1 MMTQRIL
8 RRLSL
13 YGFAAGLI
21 LSLMNWSV
29 RADHG
34 QGGDQNEGGN
44 NQGGDQ
50 NQGNEQN
57 NVARTYH
64 RINLVSNLP
73 HVAILQDTNLVN
85 AWGMS
90 FSSTSP
96 FWISDNGTGLA
107 TLYDVT
113 YDSKGK
119 VMVDKRALEVTIP
132 PAGSGTPS
140 GQVFAGGF
148 DGEFFIFVSEDGTIS
163 GWHGGTTVAETLVA
177 ASDSNVYKGVTLAMA
192 GAIPVLL
199 AANFR
204 NGTIDEYDAT
214 MPPGGQLT
222 LMGQFHDPTAPAGY
236 APFNVMNLGGMVFVT
251 FAKQDAAKH
260 DDVAGRGNGL
270 IDMFNPNNNTFTRF
284 ATGTGAGGTV
294 RQINSPW
301 GMAMSPSTFGIH
313 ANQLLVGNFGS
324 GTIMSFDAMG
334 QFMGLLRS
342 SEDEAV
348 AIDGLWGL
356 AFGNGGNG
364 GRPSTL
370 YFTAGPDHESNGLFG
385 SLDPVMEDENG
396 DND

>member
-1 MMTQRIL
+1 MTSQRIL

-13 YGFAAGLI
+13 YGFAAGFA
-21 LSLMNWSV
+21 LSLMTWSA
-29 RADHG
+29 RAD
-34 QGGDQNEGGN
+34 QG
-44 NQGGDQ
+44 QGGDQ
-50 NQGNEQN
+50 NQGNGA
-57 NVARTYH
+57 ARTYH
-64 RINLVSNLP
+64 QINLVSNLP
-73 HVAILQDTNLVN
+73 HVAHLQDTDLVN

-90 FSSTSP
+90 FSSSSP
-96 FWISDNGTGLA
+96 FWISDNGTGLS

-119 VMVDKRALEVTIP
+119 VMVDKRSLEVTIP
-132 PAGSGTPS
+132 PVGSGTPS

-163 GWHGGTTVAETLVA
+163 GWRGVGTDAETLVP
-177 ASDSNVYKGVTLAMA
+177 ASDSNVYKGVALATA
-192 GAIPVLL
+192 GGTPVLL

-204 NGTIDEYDAT
+204 NGTIDVYDAT
-214 MPPGGQLT
+214 MPPGGLLT
-222 LMGQFHDPTAPAGY
+222 LMGQFQDSTAPAGY
-236 APFNVMNLGGMVFVT
+236 APFNVMNLGGIVLVT
-251 FAKQDAAKH
+251 FAKQDANKH

-270 IDMFNPNNNTFTRF
+270 IDMFDPENNTFTRF
-284 ATGTGAGGTV
+284 ATGTDAGGTLS
-294 RQINSPW
+294 QINSPW
-301 GMAMSPSTFGIH
+301 GMAISPSTFGLH

-324 GTIMSFDAMG
+324 GTIMSFDSTG

-356 AFGNGGNG
+356 AFGNGGNA

-385 SLDPVMEDENG
+385 SLDPVMEDEN
-396 DND
+396 N